1 MQDAKDAD
9 ARIAL
14 AFRLAVAR
22 QPSDTERSALL
33 SLYRDTLADFR
44 QDPAAA
50 EKLVSAGEAPRAK
63 LDVAEHAAWSCVCN
77 AILNLDE
84 TLTKE

>member
-1 MQDAKDAD
+1 VK
-9 ARIAL
+9 L
-14 AFRLAVAR
+14 AFRRVLAR
-22 QPSDTERSALL
+22 LPSETELSALS
-33 SLYRDTLADFR
+33 SLYRDTLASFR
-44 QDPAAA
+44 QDAVAAK
-50 EKLVSAGEAPRAK
+50 KLVSAGESPWAK